1 MANTIRLKSGS
12 GSNPSA
18 SDLVVGE
25 VALRTDGNP
34 KLFTKNDAGN
44 VLEVGLDSLND
55 KLPLTGGTITGNLI
69 LDNATNAGR
78 DVQWQHAND
87 RLAFFDNTKATFGN
101 GADLEIKHTGSDSRI
116 INSGSDLFIYT
127 VGDHDVKILA
137 DSQNAVICKP
147 DAAVELYYDNSKKL
161 ETTSTGIKITS
172 NSGDISVVT
181 DSTGSA
187 LSLINP
193 QNVNNSDVK
202 FGSNYGNFSIFTGG
216 SSGSE
221 KFAVRHDG
229 NIQIPNDN
237 ARLKIGAGQ
246 DLQLYHNGNDS
257 FVRDLGTGGLYMTGS
272 VVGIRNSAANEDGL
286 LFAENAAVQL
296 FYDNTKKFETTSGGI
311 SITGD
316 ITGTGHLD
324 LGDDAKLKM
333 GASDDLEI
341 FHSGGNSFIA
351 NSTGYLLVN
360 SEAGDNV
367 IRASNDVYLQP
378 AAGEFGV
385 KATANGATELYYD
398 NSKKF
403 ETNSTG
409 VEVIGDILLTFANGY
424 SLFADKS
431 GNFLRLGD
439 SVKLQVGNT
448 GDLEIYHDGAT
459 SYISNITGD
468 LRLISDSNLILRSAD
483 QSENYL
489 VATRNSDVEL
499 YFDGS
504 KKFETTSTGV
514 TVTSNVRIPD
524 GGKYFLGTGD
534 DMYLNHSGSH
544 GAIHNTSGNLY
555 ISTHF
560 GIFLS
565 TSLNESAISANA
577 NGSVE
582 LYYDNSKKFETSSTG
597 ATVTGTLTATTF
609 SGSGASLTNIPAGQL
624 TGTLPALDGSNLT
637 GLTVNNANTLDNLDS
652 TQFLR
657 SDAAD
662 TASGDITFT
671 DNTKAKFGTGND
683 LEIYHNGSN
692 SYIDNTTGNL
702 YFRGSNGQMLFRPN
716 NNEDALVLKPNGAV
730 ELYYDNAKKLETTA
744 NGLYITGAAVFPDG
758 SSNGIQIGNSS
769 DLQIYHDGSK
779 SVIADTGT
787 GGLFIAGSSISL
799 TDAGITETMLYAV
812 PNGAVNLY
820 YDNSLKLYTM
830 SSGVIVSGDLLSSS
844 NVKVNDNGNLIAGSG
859 NDLQIYHNGTHSYIE
874 NATGGLY
881 IKVGNGEFLSRN
893 GNEVIAKFLENAAS
907 RAILRQ

>member
-87 RLAFFDNTKATFGN
+87 RLAFFDNTKATFG
-101 GADLEIKHTGSDSRI
+101 A
-116 INSGSDLFIYT
+116 GSDLNIYHNPSSNGTNYFQSTSGNT
-127 VGDHDVKILA
+127 VIQQQGNGARIRIAATNIALMNHV
-137 DSQNAVICKP
+137 QNETYFHGVNNG
-147 DAAVELYYDNSKKL
+147 AVELYYDNS
-161 ETTSTGIKITS
+161 
-172 NSGDISVVT
+172 
-181 DSTGSA
+181 
-187 LSLINP
+187 
-193 QNVNNSDVK
+193 
-202 FGSNYGNFSIFTGG
+202 
-216 SSGSE
+216 
-221 KFAVRHDG
+221 
-229 NIQIPNDN
+229 
-237 ARLKIGAGQ
+237 
-246 DLQLYHNGNDS
+246 
-257 FVRDLGTGGLYMTGS
+257 
-272 VVGIRNSAANEDGL
+272 
-286 LFAENAAVQL
+286 
-296 FYDNTKKFETTSGGI
+296 KKFETTSGGI

-385 KATANGATELYYD
+385 KATANGATELYFD

-448 GDLEIYHDGAT
+448 GDLEIFHDGT
-459 SYISNITGD
+459 DSFIKNDTGQ
-468 LRLISDSNLILRSAD
+468 LILRVASVESAVVCKP
-483 QSENYL
+483 NG
-489 VATRNSDVEL
+489 AVEL
-499 YFDGS
+499 Y
-504 KKFETTSTGV
+504 
-514 TVTSNVRIPD
+514 
-524 GGKYFLGTGD
+524 
-534 DMYLNHSGSH
+534 H
-544 GAIHNTSGNLY
+544 
-555 ISTHF
+555 
-560 GIFLS
+560 
-565 TSLNESAISANA
+565 
-577 NGSVE
+577 
-582 LYYDNSKKFETSSTG
+582 DNSKKFETSSTG

-730 ELYYDNAKKLETTA
+730 ELYYDNSKKLETTST
-744 NGLYITGAAVFPDG
+744 GLYITGAAVFPDG

-769 DLQIYHDGSK
+769 DLQIYHNGNHSK
-779 SVIADTGT
+779 IRDVGT
-787 GGLFIAGSSISL
+787 GN
-799 TDAGITETMLYAV
+799 LYIESV
-812 PNGAVNLY
+812 DGNIYLRVNDNEQGVTLLENGAVELY
-820 YDNSLKLYTM
+820 YDNSKKLETK
-830 SSGVIVSGDLLSSS
+830 STGIQVTGTIEATEHITI
-844 NVKVNDNGNLIAGSG
+844 NDNKKLFLGNS
-859 NDLQIYHNGTHSYIE
+859 NDLQIFHDGSHSFLQNTTGLLILQDTSGIYLRTDDLRLQSDGGSETYATLTKNGAVSLNFDNSTKFETTSTGASVTGALGVGVASPTNNNKAHLRLADSSIATPSNQSVLLVENNTNTWITIGSGASSYGGILFGDSGNAGRGQVRFNHNGDIMQMIAQEEKLFQATLNGAAELYYDNSKKFETTSSGVSIPSDTTFLQIGAGQDLDLHHNGTNSYIR
-874 NATGGLY
+874 NKTGDLHIRPLVAEEGIIL
-881 IKVGNGEFLSRN
+881 KPNGAV
-893 GNEVIAKFLENAAS
+893 EVIS
-907 RAILRQ
+907 RQQFKTVYNEFGCNS